1 MVMTATPKMVM
12 KGRLRRNE
20 RKGEARR
27 SEKRVRGQMRT
38 FKRSKSP
45 RSRVPSLD
53 APDPGVAEPLAGV
66 KRRSSGSVEHEAGRR
81 RLTRGRRARLDGNE
95 VCGMGPARPVRTA
108 RNPAGR
114 AGGRRAPGQR
124 DRELPR
130 RGAAIEPQPA
140 RPGCGPKRVD
150 RLGQRRSGRP
160 AVPPVVRCVDR
171 VRPAPGRAGDGL
183 GPAGEP
189 RAASRAPCQA
199 AAQAE
204 WRSSD
209 ARCRWPWPAA
219 PHRSP
224 PRIAPPRYRERRQQH
239 VRGLAPAWQH
249 ARRGL
254 TSRAPS
260 SIRTSRS
267 RANPQRTSGPSQ
279 PGQHSAGL
287 RPDRSPPPRDP
298 PSSPTRKHAASHT
311 PAASTGT
318 PPQEGATRVE
328 TTTRPRRAR

>member
-1 MVMTATPKMVM
+1 
-12 KGRLRRNE
+12 
-20 RKGEARR
+20 
-27 SEKRVRGQMRT
+27 
-38 FKRSKSP
+38 
-45 RSRVPSLD
+45 
-53 APDPGVAEPLAGV
+53 
-66 KRRSSGSVEHEAGRR
+66 
-81 RLTRGRRARLDGNE
+81 
-95 VCGMGPARPVRTA
+95 MGPARPVRTA

-239 VRGLAPAWQH
+239 VRGLARLAARPSWPDQPRAVEHPHLALAREPPADQRPLAAWAAQPACGQIGLHHLGIHRHRQH
-249 ARRGL
+249 ASTQPHTR
-254 TSRAPS
+254 
-260 SIRTSRS
+260 
-267 RANPQRTSGPSQ
+267 PQP
-279 PGQHSAGL
+279 L
-287 RPDRSPPPRDP
+287 
-298 PSSPTRKHAASHT
+298 
-311 PAASTGT
+311 TGT
-318 PPQEGATRVE
+318 PPQGRGDSG
-328 TTTRPRRAR
+328 